1 MKQPLV
7 SIIIPVYN
15 GSNYVREAI
24 DSALAQTYPHKEIIV
39 VNDGSTDGGA
49 TEEII
54 LSYGDRVQYVKKE
67 NGGVSSAL
75 NAGIQAMH
83 GEYFSW
89 LSHDD
94 TYMPAKIETQVS
106 LLNGSSSES
115 VIVMCANQHIDKNSA
130 PLGKPRFSELPSRE
144 SVGWEGALSFV
155 MQYSCNG
162 CTLLI
167 PRSAFEECGG
177 FHEGLRY
184 SQDFLMWTLLFIHKY
199 SLLYHDDVL
208 VGSRVHDRQ
217 LTQTGRSLFLHDG
230 AIVARIL
237 APQLAAISSPD
248 HPFLYAF
255 AKTNAVHYNGQA
267 VDACMEEAKKAHV
280 FTVGQRLKLRF
291 CCLYGRIRPTIRRI
305 YYKTVKRV
313 KTQ

>member
-24 DSALAQTYPHKEIIV
+24 DSALAQTYSHKEIIV

-54 LSYGDRVQYVKKE
+54 LSYGDAVRYVKKE

-94 TYMPAKIETQVS
+94 TYMPEKVKTQVE
-106 LLNGSSSES
+106 LLKKTSSEN

-144 SVGWEGALSFV
+144 TVDWEQALSFV
-155 MQYSCNG
+155 MKYSCNG

-167 PRSAFEECGG
+167 PRKAFEECGT

-230 AIVARIL
+230 AIVAHVL
-237 APQLAAISSPD
+237 APRLAEICSPR

-255 AKTNAVHYNGQA
+255 AKTNAIHYNGQA
-267 VDACMEEAKKAHV
+267 VGTCLDVAKKEGV
-280 FTVGQRLKLRF
+280 FTWKQKIKIRLI
-291 CCLYGRIRPTIRRI
+291 CLYGKIRPMIRKI
-305 YYKTVKRV
+305 YYKIVKKV

>member
-75 NAGIQAMH
+75 NAGIRAMH

-94 TYMPAKIETQVS
+94 TYMPAKIETQVA
-106 LLNGSSSES
+106 LLNGSSSEN
-115 VIVMCANQHIDKNSA
+115 VIVMCANRHIDKNSA

-144 SVGWEGALSFV
+144 TVGWERALSFV

-167 PRSAFEECGG
+167 PKKAFEECGT

-184 SQDFLMWTLLFIHKY
+184 SQDFLMWALLFIHKY
-199 SLLYHDDVL
+199 SLLYHNDVL

-237 APQLAAISSPD
+237 APQLAEVSSPD
-248 HPFLYAF
+248 HCFLYAF
-255 AKTNAVHYNGQA
+255 AKTNAIHYNGHA
-267 VDACMEEAKKAHV
+267 VRVCLDEAKKTRAL
-280 FTVGQRLKLRF
+280 TTRQKTKIRL
-291 CCLYGRIRPTIRRI
+291 CCIYGRVRPIIRKI
-305 YYKTVKRV
+305 YYRVAKNV